1 MQKTLRCRS
10 VTQSRTRHVLP
21 CIREVPIMTLQAD
34 DMCSLPAAGYDFDPP
49 HLHSAIM
56 TDLVCQSPQQ
66 SLISVLPKLDGQCGK
81 LLNT

>member
-1 MQKTLRCRS
+1 
-10 VTQSRTRHVLP
+10 
-21 CIREVPIMTLQAD
+21 MTLQAD

-66 SLISVLPKLDGQCGK
+66 SLSSVLGKLDGQCSE
-81 LLNT
+81 L